1 MEGINYHLINPNN
14 LKIIGI
20 TGIDLDYN
28 EYIGKTIIG
37 KYLYDN
43 KFNVHL
49 LKISDELGFSYYK
62 FNKHVNYINNNT
74 IERVWNEGLYNIL
87 SKIYNGK
94 YSINV
99 LFNYFYALITKPMS
113 LMLSYLGSNNKTID
127 NKAIN
132 NNIYDINNI
141 NKTYEEIFINKK
153 NNLYKNELT
162 KYNLLEEQNNKLIW
176 SEMLYLRILNIKRNS
191 YESNKLIFIVND
203 IQNNNEI
210 KFIKNIGGKIIL
222 VETSEKDKLLFNKD
236 DCDININKQ
245 LQYENVYNIIDK
257 LYPDNILIKD
267 ASTINK
273 MSEIFDINN
282 ENYKIKEQEFK
293 INKIDN
299 DIENNIKINNKNEE
313 NNSELSSD
321 DDKEYLKVD
330 STNANININKT
341 EKYTNNLLVNNII
354 STITKHVNKFNN

>member
-20 TGIDLDYN
+20 TGIDLDCN

-49 LKISDELGFSYYK
+49 LKISDELGFGYYK
-62 FNKHVNYINNNT
+62 FNKHINYINNNT
-74 IERVWNEGLYNIL
+74 IERVCNEGLYNIL

-94 YSINV
+94 YSINT

-113 LMLSYLGSNNKTID
+113 LMLSYLGSNNKTI
-127 NKAIN
+127 NNNNIN
-132 NNIYDINNI
+132 NNNINDI
-141 NKTYEEIFINKK
+141 NKTYKEIFINKK
-153 NNLYKNELT
+153 DNLHENKLT
-162 KYNLLEEQNNKLIW
+162 KYNSLEEQNNKLIW
-176 SEMLYLRILNIKRNS
+176 SEMLYLRMLNIKRNS
-191 YESNKLIFIVND
+191 YESNKLIFIIND
-203 IQNNNEI
+203 IHNNNEI

-267 ASTINK
+267 ASTTINK
-273 MSEIFDINN
+273 ISEIFDINN
-282 ENYKIKEQEFK
+282 ENYKTKEQEF
-293 INKIDN
+293 
-299 DIENNIKINNKNEE
+299 KINNKNEE
-313 NNSELSSD
+313 NNSEISSD
-321 DDKEYLKVD
+321 DDKEYLKVE
-330 STNANININKT
+330 STNTNININKI
-341 EKYTNNLLVNNII
+341 EKYTNNLSVNNII
-354 STITKHVNKFNN
+354 STITKHVSKFSN